1 MKAYNR
7 LASSI
12 RGNVIT
18 GVLVLAPIG
27 AVLWIVIW
35 LWDILF
41 AMSALLPAGLHPKEM
56 LNVESALLGRTI
68 DFLVTLLMLALIVM
82 FVWTIGLISRNYF
95 GKRLLLWISRFF
107 ARVPVLSTVYST
119 LEQLLKTFASGQ
131 AKNFR
136 RVVQIEYPRKGLYTL
151 AFVTGE
157 RDHDPMTGR
166 KGSFLTVYVPTT
178 PNPTSG
184 FYLIVPSEEV
194 NDAHTS
200 VEDALKEIISMGIVH
215 KQG

>member
-1 MKAYNR
+1 MKTYNR
-7 LASSI
+7 MASSI

-27 AVLWIVIW
+27 AVLWIVLW
-35 LWDILF
+35 LWEILF
-41 AMSALLPAGLHPKEM
+41 TLSGFLPEGLHPKT
-56 LNVESALLGRTI
+56 LLSIESALIARTI
-68 DFLVTLLMLALIVM
+68 DFLVTLAVLALIVL
-82 FVWTIGLISRNYF
+82 FVWAIGLISRNYF
-95 GKRLLLWISRFF
+95 GKRLLVLISRSL

-119 LEQLLKTFASGQ
+119 LEQLLKTFSSGQ

-157 RDHDPMTGR
+157 RDTDPMTGN
-166 KGSFLTVYVPTT
+166 KGPFLTVYVPTT

-184 FYLIVPSEEV
+184 FYLIVSASDV
-194 NDAHTS
+194 RDANTT

-215 KQG
+215 KEG